1 MENAFQVFAEKY
13 AAYGYPVLFCG
24 VLLENAGLP
33 VPGET
38 AVLVAGFLASPAG
51 GSQFHVAAVILVTV
65 VAAILGDNAGF
76 WLGHRLARPKL
87 QSGRRFLFLTPA
99 ALELAEG
106 YFARYGLW
114 TIFFARFITGLRV
127 VGALAAGTAGMP
139 WKRFLVANASGAVA
153 WAVTMTLLGYFF
165 GHSWSLLHRWLGRG
179 GVVLLACVV
188 VLIALPYLL
197 RRLRR
202 LPVGQWDRLIRA
214 QVWQGVLAAV
224 LEVVCIAVLVL
235 LAQGRLANPIDQRVD
250 EWLAAQDLPVV
261 DTLAVWGGGVGILPV
276 LVALTAAVLVLLWR
290 RGRPWQEGM
299 AMLWALTASE
309 AVGLLLVGLLR
320 RWDVELVRA
329 ELWPFG
335 FAGLIPLRA
344 FAVLGMSAHVLARQ
358 SGNWAGISWAM
369 AVVLILLAGFGVA
382 WSRAQTLTEVL
393 LEYAA
398 GALVLFAGVWW
409 LEGFG
414 PGLVGARP
422 GSAREPGRPA
432 MSPQPPDSAS
442 EG

>member
-1 MENAFQVFAEKY
+1 MEDAFQAFAAKY

-51 GSQFHVAAVILVTV
+51 GSQFQVATVILVTV
-65 VAAILGDNAGF
+65 LAAVLGDNLGF
-76 WLGHRLARPKL
+76 WLGHRLARPRL

-106 YFARYGLW
+106 YFSRYGLW

-139 WKRFLVANASGAVA
+139 WKRFLAANAAGAVA

-165 GHSWSLLHRWLGRG
+165 GHSWELLHRWLGRG
-179 GVVLLACVV
+179 GLILLACVV
-188 VLIALPYLL
+188 VLIGLPYLL

-202 LPVGQWDRLIRA
+202 LPAGQWDRLMRA

-235 LAQGRLANPIDQRVD
+235 LAQGRLANPVDERVD
-250 EWLAAQDLPVV
+250 QWRDSQHLPVV
-261 DTLAVWGGGVGILPV
+261 DTLAAWGQGVGALPIMA
-276 LVALTAAVLVLLWR
+276 ALTAVVLVLLWR
-290 RGRPWQEGM
+290 RGRPWQEST
-299 AMLWALTASE
+299 AMLWALMASE
-309 AVGLLLVGLLR
+309 AVGLLLVGLLW
-320 RWDVELVRA
+320 RWDVEPVPA

-344 FAVLGMSAHVLARQ
+344 LAVLGMTAHVLARH
-358 SGNWAGISWAM
+358 GGGWAGLGQ
-369 AVVLILLAGFGVA
+369 AVAVGLILLAGFGVA
-382 WSRAQTLTEVL
+382 WSRTQALTEVL

-398 GALVLFAGVWW
+398 GGVVLFAGVWW

-414 PGLVGARP
+414 PGLGRRP
-422 GSAREPGRPA
+422 AESSAR
-432 MSPQPPDSAS
+432 S
-442 EG
+442 

>member
-1 MENAFQVFAEKY
+1 MEDAFHAFAEKY

-51 GSQFHVAAVILVTV
+51 GSQFQVATVILVTV
-65 VAAILGDNAGF
+65 LAAVLGDNLGF

-139 WKRFLVANASGAVA
+139 WKRFLVANAAGAVA

-165 GHSWSLLHRWLGRG
+165 GHSWQLLHRWLGRG
-179 GVVLLACVV
+179 GLILLACVV
-188 VLIALPYLL
+188 VLIGLPYLL

-202 LPVGQWDRLIRA
+202 LPAGQWDRLMRA

-224 LEVVCIAVLVL
+224 LEIVCIAVLVL
-235 LAQGRLANPIDQRVD
+235 LAQGRLANPVDERVD
-250 EWLAAQDLPVV
+250 QWLASQDLPAVN
-261 DTLAVWGGGVGILPV
+261 TLAAWGEGVGALPAV
-276 LVALTAAVLVLLWR
+276 TALTAAVLVLLWR
-290 RGRPWQEGM
+290 RGRPWQEST
-299 AMLWALTASE
+299 AMLWALVASE

-320 RWDVELVRA
+320 RWEVELVRA
-329 ELWPFG
+329 EFWPFG

-344 FAVLGMSAHVLARQ
+344 LAVLGMTAHVLARQ
-358 SGNWAGISWAM
+358 GEGWASLGRAI
-369 AVVLILLAGFGVA
+369 AVALILLAGFGVA
-382 WSRAQTLTEVL
+382 WNRAQTLTEVL

-398 GALVLFAGVWW
+398 GGVVLFAGVWW

-414 PGLVGARP
+414 PGLGRHPTESGAR
-422 GSAREPGRPA
+422 S
-432 MSPQPPDSAS
+432 
-442 EG
+442 